1 MCQVETVLAQ
11 IMSLKQH
18 EVETVLQ
25 QLNDTVC
32 CVIQMKTKIL
42 SLLRQPKQAHLCC
55 VQKTERLVS
64 AKPHLFPTEKS

>member
-42 SLLRQPKQAHLCC
+42 SLAQTTEASTFVLC
-55 VQKTERLVS
+55 
-64 AKPHLFPTEKS
+64 AKNRKAGFGKATPLSN